1 MEDKLKW
8 LKERQK
14 GIGGSDVGAIL
25 GINKWKSP
33 FEVYIDKTEEI
44 TEIKEAGEAAYW
56 GSILED
62 QVAKEFALRTGK
74 KVRKDNRHLI
84 HKKYKFMTANI
95 DRRIVSENAIL
106 ECKTVNS
113 FGAKEWEGEEVPPSY
128 IVQCQHYLEVT
139 GCEKCYI
146 AVLIGGQKFMFK
158 EILRDDE
165 LIAMI
170 IEKENDFWL
179 NHVEKGIPPAID
191 GSESAAKYIN
201 NKFNSSD
208 SSLEI
213 SLKSE
218 YKEHIED
225 YFSLKDKIKALEYCV
240 KEIENNIKN
249 ELGNAEKGIINQFSI
264 AWKSII
270 SQRVDS
276 KVLKAKYPDIYKE
289 VCRECATRRFEIK
302 EISELSK

>member
-56 GSILED
+56 GSILEE

-95 DRRIVSENAIL
+95 DRRIVAENAIL

-113 FGAKEWEGEEVPPSY
+113 F
-128 IVQCQHYLEVT
+128 VQRNGKGKKYLQV
-139 GCEKCYI
+139 
-146 AVLIGGQKFMFK
+146 
-158 EILRDDE
+158 IL
-165 LIAMI
+165 
-170 IEKENDFWL
+170 
-179 NHVEKGIPPAID
+179 
-191 GSESAAKYIN
+191 
-201 NKFNSSD
+201 FN
-208 SSLEI
+208 
-213 SLKSE
+213 
-218 YKEHIED
+218 
-225 YFSLKDKIKALEYCV
+225 V
-240 KEIENNIKN
+240 
-249 ELGNAEKGIINQFSI
+249 
-264 AWKSII
+264 SII
-270 SQRVDS
+270 
-276 KVLKAKYPDIYKE
+276 LKLQDVKDAILQY
-289 VCRECATRRFEIK
+289 
-302 EISELSK
+302 L